1 MDYGK
6 APSHEAFGF
15 ALVGV
20 YREVGYKLGAW
31 HDVAWYEAEAQPV
44 TADPPAPRSIAVLKG
59 SAAWD
64 AAVAKGLAHY
74 VDHS

>member
-20 YREVGYKLGAW
+20 YREIGYKLGAW

-59 SAAWD
+59 SAAGD

-74 VDHS
+74 VNHS